1 MSMNTWSRIP
11 NSGTLNNTKAAV
23 LYGIAALNQ
32 TMNYSGSVA
41 KWLGCSFVKWMRC
54 SVVKWMQC
62 SVVKWMQCSVAKWMR
77 CSVVKWMTESDGKWT
92 GKSRSLEAR
101 LVTLW
106 ALCNMWKSMGM
117 SVSYIQKTTGLSE
130 ELIRWQI
137 YIISHNR
144 LFSQLSEVIIPN
156 V

>member
-1 MSMNTWSRIP
+1 MVASALSPSAMSMNTWSRIP

-23 LYGIAALNQ
+23 LFFCTAALNQ

-41 KWLGCSFVKWMRC
+41 KWLGYSVVKWMQCSFVKWMRC
-54 SVVKWMQC
+54 SF
-62 SVVKWMQCSVAKWMR
+62 
-77 CSVVKWMTESDGKWT
+77 VKWMTESDGKWT